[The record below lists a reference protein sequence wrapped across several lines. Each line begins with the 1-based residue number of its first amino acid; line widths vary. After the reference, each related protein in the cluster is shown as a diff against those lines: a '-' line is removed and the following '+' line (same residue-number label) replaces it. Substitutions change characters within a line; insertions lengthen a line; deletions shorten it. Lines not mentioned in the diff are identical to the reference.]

1 MSSQPSKRM
10 LPAADDDDD
19 DDERSDEEGNDA
31 DVIDK
36 KLKLENLRLKQ
47 LKEKRLLAEEQRKI
61 KEQEAII
68 EQWRTAQLHELAFI
82 QGSKVEELRLQKQKR
97 DDEEKRERSK
107 RVKKSDND
115 KYVMILSSSLV
126 EATDPNGYYNIF
138 VKDNLYDFDIK
149 ASLITYNN
157 VNDDMVNIFVQHFLR
172 FKSDRDIPENKIQ
185 SAFNE
190 SIKDLFT
197 TLNVCTSLNYLDTS
211 KNSYLDNRAPDC
223 TFTYKNINI
232 NIADEYH
239 CLQDFVICLGELKG
253 STSSTVMGIDDV
265 IWVEQI
271 ARYLTFV
278 LKVQNR
284 DKIYGFLTNLDY
296 IRFYRVEKKDSTYC
310 NYYRSKV
317 FDMFRMPPK
326 PTSSSTNVIQPNPG
340 PEERYLNKDTIKL
353 FIKFL
358 TMNASF
364 YEYTMLNIR
373 PDDDLLGGNYY
384 IQSILGNGATSVTY
398 RFIQNNYNQSPATSK
413 VLALKISKHHD
424 YEKIFKNE
432 ANILGQLKIVNNSN
446 NIHLF
451 YENFCPTQP
460 TGNFIIFDTVLQKL
474 ESLTLTESKQL
485 IDLIEYL
492 YKYRIIHRDIRPQN
506 VMLDRKSNHVNL
518 IDFGFAASFQNT
530 EETKELPLQGVI
542 SFGGLKFLEFCSKS
556 YPSSTTYE
564 YERTFDLPCA
574 INLILFQTDDD
585 VKEKLMSFK
594 NLSLQERMVES
605 YRYWADKK
613 EKDQNYADVLN
624 VINNSQGAPDF
635 ALIKNKIEK
644 YFNPLH

>member
-1 MSSQPSKRM
+1 
-10 LPAADDDDD
+10 
-19 DDERSDEEGNDA
+19 
-31 DVIDK
+31 
-36 KLKLENLRLKQ
+36 
-47 LKEKRLLAEEQRKI
+47 
-61 KEQEAII
+61 
-68 EQWRTAQLHELAFI
+68 
-82 QGSKVEELRLQKQKR
+82 
-97 DDEEKRERSK
+97 
-107 RVKKSDND
+107 
-115 KYVMILSSSLV
+115 
-126 EATDPNGYYNIF
+126 
-138 VKDNLYDFDIK
+138 
-149 ASLITYNN
+149 
-157 VNDDMVNIFVQHFLR
+157 
-172 FKSDRDIPENKIQ
+172 
-185 SAFNE
+185 
-190 SIKDLFT
+190 
-197 TLNVCTSLNYLDTS
+197 
-211 KNSYLDNRAPDC
+211 
-223 TFTYKNINI
+223 
-232 NIADEYH
+232 
-239 CLQDFVICLGELKG
+239 
-253 STSSTVMGIDDV
+253 MGIDDV

-460 TGNFIIFDTVLQKL
+460 TGNICLL
-474 ESLTLTESKQL
+474 
-485 IDLIEYL
+485 
-492 YKYRIIHRDIRPQN
+492 
-506 VMLDRKSNHVNL
+506 
-518 IDFGFAASFQNT
+518 
-530 EETKELPLQGVI
+530 
-542 SFGGLKFLEFCSKS
+542 
-556 YPSSTTYE
+556 
-564 YERTFDLPCA
+564 
-574 INLILFQTDDD
+574 
-585 VKEKLMSFK
+585 
-594 NLSLQERMVES
+594 
-605 YRYWADKK
+605 
-613 EKDQNYADVLN
+613 
-624 VINNSQGAPDF
+624 
-635 ALIKNKIEK
+635 
-644 YFNPLH
+644 

>member
-19 DDERSDEEGNDA
+19 DDERSDEEANDA

-36 KLKLENLRLKQ
+36 KLKLENLRLEQ

-82 QGSKVEELRLQKQKR
+82 QGSK
-97 DDEEKRERSK
+97 
-107 RVKKSDND
+107 
-115 KYVMILSSSLV
+115 
-126 EATDPNGYYNIF
+126 
-138 VKDNLYDFDIK
+138 

-185 SAFNE
+185 STFNE

-197 TLNVCTSLNYLDTS
+197 TFNVCTSLNYLDTS

-326 PTSSSTNVIQPNPG
+326 PTSSSSSAAG
-340 PEERYLNKDTIKL
+340 
-353 FIKFL
+353 
-358 TMNASF
+358 
-364 YEYTMLNIR
+364 NI
-373 PDDDLLGGNYY
+373 
-384 IQSILGNGATSVTY
+384 
-398 RFIQNNYNQSPATSK
+398 
-413 VLALKISKHHD
+413 
-424 YEKIFKNE
+424 
-432 ANILGQLKIVNNSN
+432 
-446 NIHLF
+446 
-451 YENFCPTQP
+451 
-460 TGNFIIFDTVLQKL
+460 
-474 ESLTLTESKQL
+474 
-485 IDLIEYL
+485 
-492 YKYRIIHRDIRPQN
+492 
-506 VMLDRKSNHVNL
+506 
-518 IDFGFAASFQNT
+518 
-530 EETKELPLQGVI
+530 
-542 SFGGLKFLEFCSKS
+542 
-556 YPSSTTYE
+556 
-564 YERTFDLPCA
+564 
-574 INLILFQTDDD
+574 
-585 VKEKLMSFK
+585 
-594 NLSLQERMVES
+594 
-605 YRYWADKK
+605 
-613 EKDQNYADVLN
+613 
-624 VINNSQGAPDF
+624 
-635 ALIKNKIEK
+635 
-644 YFNPLH
+644 